1 MIQKKNIYIFL
12 LIKYGKYYCIYL
24 KVTKYMSK
32 RKQVFAGF
40 KAFIAHSGKFSDA
53 STSTY
58 QKPLTKLHLLP
69 LNSIG
74 CEKEEKKKKE
84 IKYKSFTW

>member
-1 MIQKKNIYIFL
+1 
-12 LIKYGKYYCIYL
+12 
-24 KVTKYMSK
+24 MSK

-40 KAFIAHSGKFSDA
+40 KAFIARSGKFSDA

-69 LNSIG
+69 LNSIR
-74 CEKEEKKKKE
+74 CEKRKEKRKKLNTNLSPGERNRKKFA
-84 IKYKSFTW
+84 IAFLLHLFLAHSLSLCV